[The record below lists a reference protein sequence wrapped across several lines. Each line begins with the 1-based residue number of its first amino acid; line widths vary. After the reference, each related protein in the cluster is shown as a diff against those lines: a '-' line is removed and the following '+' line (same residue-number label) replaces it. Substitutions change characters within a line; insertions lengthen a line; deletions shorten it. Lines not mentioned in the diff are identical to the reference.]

1 MIDFFRPQPEDLLPL
16 RSGLLA
22 GHLDNFAALLA
33 RQGYCRSSGWQK
45 VRLVADMSQWLAEKH
60 FKLVELDEHQAGAF
74 LKARWKIRS
83 RVSGDSATLSL
94 LLRHLREIGVLPAC
108 RPPVVGVARDFLQR
122 DYEKFL
128 LRERGLVPGTVGAYL
143 PIVRRFL
150 AHRFPKAKL
159 RLRQLRASDVVDFV
173 FHASQGCGRS
183 YLQLATS
190 ALRSFLG
197 FLLQRG
203 RITTPLASAVP
214 TVAGGRLSDLPR
226 FLEAT
231 QVEKLLKSCDRR
243 VGGGRRDLAILLLLA
258 RLGLRAGEVV
268 DLSLD
273 DIDWSIGELRI
284 RGKGARVDQLPLPE
298 DVGKALADYLK
309 KGRPECSSRRVFIR
323 RTAPHEALAGPSCV
337 GSVVRAA
344 LTRAGLHP
352 HYRGSHLLR
361 HSLATRMLR
370 AGASLAQIGQVLR
383 HQQTQTTEIYAK
395 VDLNALRRLA
405 QPWPGG
411 AR

>member
-1 MIDFFRPQPEDLLPL
+1 MIDLFRPQPEDLLPL
-16 RSGLLA
+16 RSGPLA
-22 GHLDNFAALLA
+22 GHLDNFAVLLA
-33 RQGYCRSSGWQK
+33 QQGYCRSSGWQK
-45 VRLVADMSQWLAEKH
+45 VRLVADMSQWLAGKD
-60 FKLVELDEHQAGAF
+60 FKLAELDEQRTEAF
-74 LKARWKIRS
+74 LKTRWKTRG
-83 RVSGDSATLSL
+83 RRCGDSATLSL
-94 LLRHLREIGVLPAC
+94 LLRHLRELGVIPAP
-108 RPPVVGVARDFLQR
+108 RPPAVGVGRDFLQK

-143 PIVRRFL
+143 PIVGRFL
-150 AHRFPKAKL
+150 AHRFPKSKI
-159 RLRQLRASDVVDFV
+159 RLRQIRASDIVDFV
-173 FHASQGCGRS
+173 FHASERCGRS

-203 RITTPLASAVP
+203 RISTPLASAVP
-214 TVAGGRLSDLPR
+214 TVAGGRLSALPR

-243 VGGGRRDLAILLLLA
+243 LDGSRRDLAMLLLLA
-258 RLGLRAGEVV
+258 RLGLRAAEVV
-268 DLSLD
+268 ELSLD
-273 DIDWSIGELRI
+273 DIDWSSGQLQI
-284 RGKGARVDQLPLPE
+284 RGKGARVDRLPLPK
-298 DVGKALADYLK
+298 DVGQALADYLK
-309 KGRPECSSRRVFIR
+309 KERPDCPSRRVFVR

-337 GSVVRAA
+337 GNTVRAA
-344 LTRAGLHP
+344 LTRAGLDP

-370 AGASLAQIGQVLR
+370 RGASLTQIGQVLR
-383 HQQTQTTEIYAK
+383 HQHAQTTEIYAK